1 MKTEKNLADGFAG
14 ESQANIKYL
23 AFAKKAESEGYV
35 QAAKLF
41 RATAEAELIHAH
53 SHLQA
58 LGKVKTTAD
67 NLQAAIDGET
77 FEFTKMYPQFIED
90 AKTEENTTAA
100 IRSFNLANE
109 AEKVHAKLY
118 QAALTNLDTQETF
131 DYYLCTIC
139 GHIHEKGA
147 PDVCPI
153 CGAKAQAYK
162 KFA

>member
-14 ESQANIKYL
+14 ESQAHMKYL
-23 AFAKKAESEGYV
+23 AFAKKAEVEGYM
-35 QAAKLF
+35 QASKLF

-53 SHLQA
+53 SHLKA

-67 NLQAAIDGET
+67 NLQAAIAGET
-77 FEFTKMYPQFIED
+77 YEFSEMYPQFIAD
-90 AKTEENTTAA
+90 AKNEENTTEA
-100 IRSFNLANE
+100 IRSFTLASE

-118 QAALTNLDTQETF
+118 QTALSTLDSHETF

-139 GHIHEKGA
+139 GHIHEQGA

-162 KFA
+162 KFD